1 MSFLQCISVCLL
13 LLVSEAGAQI
23 SGTFKISQVGQNT
36 FGAEQVS
43 FNADKTADVI
53 YGSPFKSS
61 QGKLERVTREVRGT
75 YFTSTMEERIAFHQK
90 ETPFTDET
98 SKLIKQ
104 LSEFKDQGYD
114 LYMVVKFK
122 AMDGSNSYLALVR
135 KGNELVDI
143 MSGSIFRKPFFSF

>member
-1 MSFLQCISVCLL
+1 MSLFQCIFACLL

-53 YGSPFKSS
+53 YGSPLRPS
-61 QGKLERVTREVRGT
+61 QGKLEKVTRESRGT
-75 YFTSTMEERIAFHQK
+75 YFTYTIEEKIASCQK
-90 ETPFTDET
+90 ETPLTDET

-104 LSEFKDQGYD
+104 ISEFKGQGYD
-114 LYMVVKFK
+114 LYVIVKFK
-122 AMDGSNSYLALVR
+122 AMDGSNSYLAFVR
-135 KGNELVDI
+135 KGNELIDI